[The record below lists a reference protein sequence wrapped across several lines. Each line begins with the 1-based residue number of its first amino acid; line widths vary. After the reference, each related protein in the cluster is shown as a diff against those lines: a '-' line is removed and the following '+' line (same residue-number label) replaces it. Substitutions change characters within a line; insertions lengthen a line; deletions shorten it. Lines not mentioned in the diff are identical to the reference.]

1 MLWLILAFL
10 ALLSYSIWG
19 LMNGVVAKNMD
30 PYTGIFFSSIGYL
43 FSSAIAL
50 SLIGF
55 KVNITSSNLIS
66 GMGLGAATGIG
77 GLFFLL
83 AIRYGGNV
91 NIVVVLTSLY
101 PIVTLIL
108 NYFIFGT
115 SMTITQIIGAILAI
129 MAVLLVSV
137 G

>member
-1 MLWLILAFL
+1 MLWLILAII

-19 LMNGVVAKNMD
+19 VMNGVVAKNMD

-43 FSSAIAL
+43 ISGTIAL
-50 SLIGF
+50 SMIGF
-55 KVNITSSNLIS
+55 KINITPVNLMS
-66 GMGLGAATGIG
+66 GLGVGLATGIG

-101 PIVTLIL
+101 PIVTLIS

-115 SMTITQIIGAILAI
+115 SMSITQIIGAILAI
-129 MAVLLVSV
+129 IAVILVSV

>member
-1 MLWLILAFL
+1 MLWLILAIS

-19 LMNGVVAKNMD
+19 IMNGVVAKNMD

-43 FSSAIAL
+43 ISSTIAL
-50 SLIGF
+50 SMIGF
-55 KVNITSSNLIS
+55 RVNLAPLNLIS
-66 GMGLGAATGIG
+66 GMSLGLATGIG
-77 GLFFLL
+77 GLLFLL

-101 PIVTLIL
+101 PILTLIL

-115 SMTITQIIGAILAI
+115 SMSITQIIGAILAI
-129 MAVLLVSV
+129 IAVILVSI

>member
-1 MLWLILAFL
+1 
-10 ALLSYSIWG
+10 
-19 LMNGVVAKNMD
+19 MNGVVAKNMD

-43 FSSAIAL
+43 FSSVIAL

-55 KVNITSSNLIS
+55 KVNITPFNLMS
-66 GMGLGAATGIG
+66 GVGLGAATGIG

-115 SMTITQIIGAILAI
+115 SMSITQIIGSILAI
-129 MAVLLVSV
+129 IAVILVSV